1 MPGFLLTFT
10 DGDLAMTRLT
20 NTLKT
25 TALLATLTVLLVLA
39 GRWFGG
45 TQGMLI
51 AFLLALLMNG
61 GAYWFS
67 DRLALSLAGAR
78 EVDRY
83 EAPRLHQMVA
93 QLAQRANLPMPRV
106 YLIDSAAPNAFATGR
121 NPQHGAVA
129 VTTGLL
135 RLLNEDEVAAVIA
148 HELGHIKNRDTLIS
162 TIAATFAGAVA
173 ILADMAQWALLLGGF
188 GHHDD
193 EGEDGEVA
201 GIVGGLLL
209 ILVAPIA
216 ATLIQLAI
224 SRTREF
230 EADAAGAAISG
241 SPLALASALRK
252 IETWKQQ
259 LPLVANPAMANLYII
274 NPLDGGGI
282 VRLFSTHP
290 PTEERIARLER
301 MAFTQRALVW

>member
-1 MPGFLLTFT
+1 M
-10 DGDLAMTRLT
+10 MRLT
-20 NTLKT
+20 NTSKT
-25 TALLATLTVLLVLA
+25 AALLASLTVLLVLA

-51 AFLLALLMNG
+51 AFLLAVLMNG

-67 DRLALSLAGAR
+67 DRLVLSMAGAR
-78 EVDRY
+78 EVNRY
-83 EAPRLHQMVA
+83 EAPRLYQIVA

-135 RLLNEDEVAAVIA
+135 HLLNDDEIAAVIA
-148 HELGHIKNRDTLIS
+148 HELGHIRNRDTLIS

-188 GHHDD
+188 GGRDD
-193 EGEDGEVA
+193 EGEDSGMA
-201 GIVGGLLL
+201 GILGGLLL
-209 ILVAPIA
+209 ILVVPIV

-252 IETWKQQ
+252 IEAWKQQ
-259 LPLVANPAMANLYII
+259 LPLPTNLALANLYII
-274 NPLDGGGI
+274 NPLDGGSI

-290 PTEERIARLER
+290 PTEERIARLEQ
-301 MAFTQRALVW
+301 MAFTRRALVW

>member
-1 MPGFLLTFT
+1 
-10 DGDLAMTRLT
+10 MTRLT

-39 GRWFGG
+39 GQWFGG

-51 AFLLALLMNG
+51 AFLIAVLMNG

-67 DRLALSLAGAR
+67 DKLALSMAGAR

-83 EAPRLHQMVA
+83 EAPRLYQMVA

-121 NPQHGAVA
+121 SPKHGAVA

-135 RLLNEDEVAAVIA
+135 QLLNDNEVAAVIA

>member
-1 MPGFLLTFT
+1 MTGF
-10 DGDLAMTRLT
+10 T

-25 TALLATLTVLLVLA
+25 TALLAALTVLLVLA

-45 TQGMLI
+45 AQGMGI
-51 AFLLALLMNG
+51 AFVLAVLLNG

-67 DRLALSLAGAR
+67 DKLALSMAGAR
-78 EVDRY
+78 EVSRY
-83 EAPRLHQMVA
+83 EAPHLYQMVA
-93 QLAQRANLPMPRV
+93 RLAQRAGLPMPRV

-121 NPQHGAVA
+121 DPQHGAVA

-135 RLLNEDEVAAVIA
+135 HMLNDDEVAAVIA

-162 TIAATFAGAVA
+162 TIAATFAGAIA

-188 GHHDD
+188 GHSDD
-193 EGEDGEVA
+193 DAENNGLA
-201 GIVGGLLL
+201 GVLSGLLL

-230 EADAAGAAISG
+230 EADAAGATISG

-252 IETWKQQ
+252 IEAWKQR
-259 LPLVANPAMANLYII
+259 LPLAVNPAMANLYII
-274 NPLDGGGI
+274 NPLDGGAI
-282 VRLFSTHP
+282 VKLFSTHP
-290 PTEERIARLER
+290 PTEERIARLEH
-301 MAFTQRALVW
+301 MAFRQRALVW

>member
-1 MPGFLLTFT
+1 
-10 DGDLAMTRLT
+10 MTGLT

-25 TALLATLTVLLVLA
+25 AALLATLTVLLVLA

-135 RLLNEDEVAAVIA
+135 RLLDEDEVAAVIA

-193 EGEDGEVA
+193 EGEDGGVA

-252 IETWKQQ
+252 IEAWKQQ
-259 LPLVANPAMANLYII
+259 LPLATNPAMANLYII

>member
-1 MPGFLLTFT
+1 MKSN
-10 DGDLAMTRLT
+10 D
-20 NTLKT
+20 N
-25 TALLATLTVLLVLA
+25 
-39 GRWFGG
+39 
-45 TQGMLI
+45 
-51 AFLLALLMNG
+51 
-61 GAYWFS
+61 
-67 DRLALSLAGAR
+67 
-78 EVDRY
+78 
-83 EAPRLHQMVA
+83 
-93 QLAQRANLPMPRV
+93 
-106 YLIDSAAPNAFATGR
+106 
-121 NPQHGAVA
+121 
-129 VTTGLL
+129 
-135 RLLNEDEVAAVIA
+135 EVAAVIA

-188 GHHDD
+188 GRHDD
-193 EGEDGEVA
+193 EGEDSGLA
-201 GIVGGLLL
+201 GIMGGLLL

-252 IETWKQQ
+252 IEAWKQQ
-259 LPLVANPAMANLYII
+259 LPLATNPAMANLYIV
-274 NPLDGGGI
+274 NPLDGSAI

-301 MAFTQRALVW
+301 MAFTRRALVW

>member
-1 MPGFLLTFT
+1 MTGF
-10 DGDLAMTRLT
+10 T

-25 TALLATLTVLLVLA
+25 TALLAALTVLLVLA

-45 TQGMLI
+45 AQGMGI
-51 AFLLALLMNG
+51 AFVLAVLLNG

-67 DRLALSLAGAR
+67 DKLALSMAGAR
-78 EVDRY
+78 EVSRY
-83 EAPRLHQMVA
+83 EAPRLYQMVA
-93 QLAQRANLPMPRV
+93 HLAQRANLPMPRV

-121 NPQHGAVA
+121 DPQHGAVA

-135 RLLNEDEVAAVIA
+135 HMLNDDEVAAVIA

-162 TIAATFAGAVA
+162 TIAATFAGAIA

-188 GHHDD
+188 GHSDD
-193 EGEDGEVA
+193 DAEDNGLA
-201 GIVGGLLL
+201 GVLSGLLL

-230 EADAAGAAISG
+230 EADAAGATISG

-252 IETWKQQ
+252 IEAWKQR
-259 LPLVANPAMANLYII
+259 LPLAVNPAMANLYII
-274 NPLDGGGI
+274 NPLDGGAI
-282 VRLFSTHP
+282 VKLFSTHP
-290 PTEERIARLER
+290 PTEERIARLEH
-301 MAFTQRALVW
+301 MAFRQRALVW

>member
-1 MPGFLLTFT
+1 
-10 DGDLAMTRLT
+10 MTRLT
-20 NTLKT
+20 NVFKT
-25 TALLATLTVLLVLA
+25 AALLATLTVLLVLV
-39 GRWFGG
+39 GQWFGG

-51 AFLLALLMNG
+51 AFLVAVLMNG

-67 DRLALSLAGAR
+67 DKLALSMAGAR

-121 NPQHGAVA
+121 NPRHGAVA
-129 VTTGLL
+129 VTNGLL
-135 RLLNEDEVAAVIA
+135 RLLNDDEVAAVIA
-148 HELGHIKNRDTLIS
+148 HELGHIRNRDTLIS
-162 TIAATFAGAVA
+162 AIAATFAGSVA

-188 GHHDD
+188 GRHDD
-193 EGEDGEVA
+193 EGEDSGVA
-201 GIVGGLLL
+201 GVVGGLLL

-252 IETWKQQ
+252 IEAWKQQ
-259 LPLVANPAMANLYII
+259 LPLATNPAMANLYIV
-274 NPLDGGGI
+274 NPLDGSAI

-301 MAFTQRALVW
+301 MAFTRRALVW

>member
-1 MPGFLLTFT
+1 M
-10 DGDLAMTRLT
+10 MRLT

-25 TALLATLTVLLVLA
+25 AALLASLTVLLVLA

-51 AFLLALLMNG
+51 AFLLAVLMNG

-67 DRLALSLAGAR
+67 DRLVLSMAGAR
-78 EVDRY
+78 EVNRY
-83 EAPRLHQMVA
+83 EAPRLYQIVA

-135 RLLNEDEVAAVIA
+135 QLLNDDEIAAVIA
-148 HELGHIKNRDTLIS
+148 HELGHIRNRDTLIS
-162 TIAATFAGAVA
+162 TIAATFAGAIA

-188 GHHDD
+188 GRHDD
-193 EGEDGEVA
+193 EGEDNGIA

-252 IETWKQQ
+252 IEAWKQQ
-259 LPLVANPAMANLYII
+259 LPLPTNLALANLYII
-274 NPLDGGGI
+274 NPLDGGAI
-282 VRLFSTHP
+282 VWLFSTHP

-301 MAFTQRALVW
+301 MAFTRRALVW

>member
-1 MPGFLLTFT
+1 
-10 DGDLAMTRLT
+10 MTGLT

-25 TALLATLTVLLVLA
+25 AALLATLTVLLVLA

-135 RLLNEDEVAAVIA
+135 RLLNEDEVACGDRPRVGAYQ
-148 HELGHIKNRDTLIS
+148 EPGHVDQHNCGNVCWRRGNPGGY
-162 TIAATFAGAVA
+162 GAV
-173 ILADMAQWALLLGGF
+173 
-188 GHHDD
+188 
-193 EGEDGEVA
+193 
-201 GIVGGLLL
+201 
-209 ILVAPIA
+209 
-216 ATLIQLAI
+216 
-224 SRTREF
+224 
-230 EADAAGAAISG
+230 GAA
-241 SPLALASALRK
+241 ARRVWAS
-252 IETWKQQ
+252 
-259 LPLVANPAMANLYII
+259 
-274 NPLDGGGI
+274 
-282 VRLFSTHP
+282 
-290 PTEERIARLER
+290 
-301 MAFTQRALVW
+301 

>member
-1 MPGFLLTFT
+1 
-10 DGDLAMTRLT
+10 MTRLM

-39 GRWFGG
+39 GQWFGG

-51 AFLLALLMNG
+51 AFLIAVLMNG

-67 DRLALSLAGAR
+67 DKLALSMAGAR

-83 EAPRLHQMVA
+83 EAPRLYQMVA

-121 NPQHGAVA
+121 SPKHGAVA

-135 RLLNEDEVAAVIA
+135 QLLNDNEVAAVIA

-188 GHHDD
+188 GRHDD
-193 EGEDGEVA
+193 EGEDSGVA
-201 GIVGGLLL
+201 GVVGGLLL

-230 EADAAGAAISG
+230 EADAAGATISG
-241 SPLALASALRK
+241 EPLALASALRK
-252 IETWKQQ
+252 IEAWKQQ
-259 LPLVANPAMANLYII
+259 LPLATNPAMANLYII
-274 NPLDGGGI
+274 NPLDGGAI

-290 PTEERIARLER
+290 PTEERIARLEQ
-301 MAFTQRALVW
+301 MAFHRRALVW

>member
-1 MPGFLLTFT
+1 MTGF
-10 DGDLAMTRLT
+10 T

-25 TALLATLTVLLVLA
+25 TALLAALTVLLVLA

-45 TQGMLI
+45 AQGMGI
-51 AFLLALLMNG
+51 AFVLAVLLNG

-67 DRLALSLAGAR
+67 DKLALSMAGAR
-78 EVDRY
+78 EVSRY
-83 EAPRLHQMVA
+83 EAPHLYQMVA
-93 QLAQRANLPMPRV
+93 RLAQRAGLPMPRV

-121 NPQHGAVA
+121 DPQHGAVA

-135 RLLNEDEVAAVIA
+135 HVLNDDEVAAVIA

-162 TIAATFAGAVA
+162 TIAATLAGAIA

-188 GHHDD
+188 GHSDD
-193 EGEDGEVA
+193 DAEDNGLA
-201 GIVGGLLL
+201 GVLSGLLL

-230 EADAAGAAISG
+230 EADAAGATISG

-252 IETWKQQ
+252 IEAWKQR
-259 LPLVANPAMANLYII
+259 LPLAVNPAMANLYII
-274 NPLDGGGI
+274 NPLDGGAI
-282 VRLFSTHP
+282 VKLFSTHP
-290 PTEERIARLER
+290 PTEERIARLEH
-301 MAFTQRALVW
+301 MAFRQRALVW

>member
-1 MPGFLLTFT
+1 MRG
-10 DGDLAMTRLT
+10 LT

-25 TALLATLTVLLVLA
+25 TALLAALTVLLVLA

-45 TQGMLI
+45 AQGMGI
-51 AFLLALLMNG
+51 AFVLAVLLNG

-67 DRLALSLAGAR
+67 DKLALSMAGAH
-78 EVDRY
+78 EISRY
-83 EAPRLHQMVA
+83 EAPRLYQMVA
-93 QLAQRANLPMPRV
+93 HLAQRANLPMPRV

-121 NPQHGAVA
+121 DPQHGAVA

-135 RLLNEDEVAAVIA
+135 HVLNDDEVAAVIA

-162 TIAATFAGAVA
+162 TIAATLAGAIA

-188 GHHDD
+188 GHSDD
-193 EGEDGEVA
+193 DAEDNGLA
-201 GIVGGLLL
+201 GVLSGLLL

-230 EADAAGAAISG
+230 EADAAGATISG

-252 IETWKQQ
+252 IEAWKQR
-259 LPLVANPAMANLYII
+259 LPLTVNPAMANLYII
-274 NPLDGGGI
+274 NPLDGGAI
-282 VRLFSTHP
+282 VKLFSTHP
-290 PTEERIARLER
+290 PTEERIARLEH
-301 MAFTQRALVW
+301 MAFRQRALVW

>member
-1 MPGFLLTFT
+1 
-10 DGDLAMTRLT
+10 MTGLT

-25 TALLATLTVLLVLA
+25 AALLATLTVLLVLA

-51 AFLLALLMNG
+51 AFLIAVLMNG

-67 DRLALSLAGAR
+67 DRLALSMAGAR

-121 NPQHGAVA
+121 SPQHGAVA

-193 EGEDGEVA
+193 EGEDGGVA

-252 IETWKQQ
+252 IEAWKQQ
-259 LPLVANPAMANLYII
+259 LPLATNPAMANLYII
-274 NPLDGGGI
+274 NPLDGRAI
-282 VRLFSTHP
+282 VHLFSTHP

>member
-1 MPGFLLTFT
+1 
-10 DGDLAMTRLT
+10 MTRLT

-25 TALLATLTVLLVLA
+25 AALLATLTVLLVLA

-67 DRLALSLAGAR
+67 DRLALSMAGAR

-193 EGEDGEVA
+193 EGEDGGVA

>member
-1 MPGFLLTFT
+1 
-10 DGDLAMTRLT
+10 MTGLT

-25 TALLATLTVLLVLA
+25 TALLGALTVLLVLA
-39 GRWFGG
+39 GQWFGG
-45 TQGMLI
+45 TQGMII
-51 AFLLALLMNG
+51 AFVLAVLMNG

-67 DRLALSLAGAR
+67 DKLALSMAGAR
-78 EVDRY
+78 EVSRY
-83 EAPRLHQMVA
+83 EAPRLYQMVA

-121 NPQHGAVA
+121 DPQHGAVA

-135 RLLNEDEVAAVIA
+135 QLLNDDEIAAVIA

-162 TIAATFAGAVA
+162 TIAATFAGAIA

-188 GHHDD
+188 GRHHDD
-193 EGEDGEVA
+193 DAHDSGLA
-201 GIVGGLLL
+201 GLVSGLLL

-230 EADAAGAAISG
+230 EADAAGATISG
-241 SPLALASALRK
+241 SPLALASALRR
-252 IETWKQQ
+252 IEAWKQR
-259 LPLVANPAMANLYII
+259 LPLATNPAMANLYIV
-274 NPLDGGGI
+274 NPLDGGAI
-282 VRLFSTHP
+282 VKLFSTHP

-301 MAFTQRALVW
+301 MAVRQRALVW

>member
-1 MPGFLLTFT
+1 
-10 DGDLAMTRLT
+10 MTGLT

-25 TALLATLTVLLVLA
+25 AALLATLTVLLVLA

-67 DRLALSLAGAR
+67 DRLALSMAGAR

-83 EAPRLHQMVA
+83 EAPRLYQMVA

-193 EGEDGEVA
+193 EGEDGGVA

-252 IETWKQQ
+252 IEAWKQQ
-259 LPLVANPAMANLYII
+259 LPLATNPAMANLYII
-274 NPLDGGGI
+274 NPLDGSGI

>member
-1 MPGFLLTFT
+1 
-10 DGDLAMTRLT
+10 MTRLT

-25 TALLATLTVLLVLA
+25 TALLGALTVLLVLA
-39 GRWFGG
+39 GQWFGG
-45 TQGMLI
+45 TQGMII
-51 AFLLALLMNG
+51 AFILAVLMNG

-67 DRLALSLAGAR
+67 DKLALSMAGAR
-78 EVDRY
+78 EVSRY
-83 EAPRLHQMVA
+83 EAPRLYQMVA
-93 QLAQRANLPMPRV
+93 HLAQRANLPMPRV

-121 NPQHGAVA
+121 DPQHGAVA

-135 RLLNEDEVAAVIA
+135 QMLNDNEVAAVIA

-162 TIAATFAGAVA
+162 TIAATFAGAIA
-173 ILADMAQWALLLGGF
+173 LLADMAQWALLLGGF
-188 GHHDD
+188 GRHDD
-193 EGEDGEVA
+193 DAEDSGLA
-201 GIVGGLLL
+201 GLVSGLLL

-252 IETWKQQ
+252 IEAWKQR
-259 LPLVANPAMANLYII
+259 LPLATNPAVANLYTV
-274 NPLDGGGI
+274 NPLNGGAI
-282 VRLFSTHP
+282 VNLFSTHP
-290 PTEERIARLER
+290 PTEERIARLEQ
-301 MAFTQRALVW
+301 MAVRQRALVW

>member
-1 MPGFLLTFT
+1 
-10 DGDLAMTRLT
+10 
-20 NTLKT
+20 
-25 TALLATLTVLLVLA
+25 LTVLLVLA

>member
-1 MPGFLLTFT
+1 
-10 DGDLAMTRLT
+10 MTRLT
-20 NTLKT
+20 NVFKT
-25 TALLATLTVLLVLA
+25 AALLATLTVLLVLV
-39 GRWFGG
+39 GQWFGG

-51 AFLLALLMNG
+51 AFLVAVLMNG

-67 DRLALSLAGAR
+67 DKLALSMAGAR

-93 QLAQRANLPMPRV
+93 QLAQRADLPMPRV

-121 NPQHGAVA
+121 NLRHGAVA
-129 VTTGLL
+129 VTNGLL
-135 RLLNEDEVAAVIA
+135 RLLNDDEVAAVIA
-148 HELGHIKNRDTLIS
+148 HELGHIRNRDTLIS
-162 TIAATFAGAVA
+162 AIAATFAGSVA

-188 GHHDD
+188 GRHDD
-193 EGEDGEVA
+193 EGEDSGVA
-201 GIVGGLLL
+201 GVVGGLLL

-252 IETWKQQ
+252 IEAWKQQ
-259 LPLVANPAMANLYII
+259 LPLATNPAMANLYIV
-274 NPLDGGGI
+274 NPLDGSAI

-301 MAFTQRALVW
+301 MAFTRSVLVW

>member
-1 MPGFLLTFT
+1 M
-10 DGDLAMTRLT
+10 MRLT
-20 NTLKT
+20 NTSKT
-25 TALLATLTVLLVLA
+25 AALLASLTVLLVLA

-51 AFLLALLMNG
+51 AFLLAVLMNG

-67 DRLALSLAGAR
+67 DRLVLSMAGAR
-78 EVDRY
+78 EVNRY
-83 EAPRLHQMVA
+83 EAPRLYQIVA
-93 QLAQRANLPMPRV
+93 QLAQRANLPMPCV

-135 RLLNEDEVAAVIA
+135 HLLNDDEIAAVIA
-148 HELGHIKNRDTLIS
+148 HELGHIRNRDTLIS
-162 TIAATFAGAVA
+162 TIAATFAGAIA

-188 GHHDD
+188 GRHDD
-193 EGEDGEVA
+193 EGEDGGIA
-201 GIVGGLLL
+201 GMVGGLLL
-209 ILVAPIA
+209 ILIAPIA

-252 IETWKQQ
+252 IEAWKQQ
-259 LPLVANPAMANLYII
+259 LPLPTNLALANLYII
-274 NPLDGGGI
+274 NPLDGGSI

-290 PTEERIARLER
+290 PTEERIARLEQ
-301 MAFTQRALVW
+301 MAFTRRALVW

>member
-1 MPGFLLTFT
+1 
-10 DGDLAMTRLT
+10 MTGLT

-25 TALLATLTVLLVLA
+25 AALLATLTVLLVLA

-193 EGEDGEVA
+193 EGEDGGVA

-252 IETWKQQ
+252 IEAWKQQ
-259 LPLVANPAMANLYII
+259 LPLATNPAMANLYII

>member
-1 MPGFLLTFT
+1 MTGF
-10 DGDLAMTRLT
+10 T

-25 TALLATLTVLLVLA
+25 TALLAALTVLLVLA

-45 TQGMLI
+45 AQGMGI
-51 AFLLALLMNG
+51 AFVLAVLLNG

-67 DRLALSLAGAR
+67 DKLALSMAGAR
-78 EVDRY
+78 EVSRY
-83 EAPRLHQMVA
+83 EAPHLYQMVA
-93 QLAQRANLPMPRV
+93 RLAQRAGLPMPRV

-121 NPQHGAVA
+121 DPQHGAVA

-135 RLLNEDEVAAVIA
+135 HMLNDDEVAAVIA

-162 TIAATFAGAVA
+162 TIAATFAGAIA

-188 GHHDD
+188 GHSDD
-193 EGEDGEVA
+193 DAEDNGLA
-201 GIVGGLLL
+201 GVLSGLLL

-230 EADAAGAAISG
+230 EADAAGATISG

-252 IETWKQQ
+252 IKAWKQR
-259 LPLVANPAMANLYII
+259 LPLAVNPAMANLYII
-274 NPLDGGGI
+274 NPLDGGAI
-282 VRLFSTHP
+282 VKLFSTHP
-290 PTEERIARLER
+290 PTEERIARLEH
-301 MAFTQRALVW
+301 MAFRQRALVW

>member
-1 MPGFLLTFT
+1 
-10 DGDLAMTRLT
+10 MTGLT

-25 TALLATLTVLLVLA
+25 AALLATLTVLLVLA

>member
-1 MPGFLLTFT
+1 
-10 DGDLAMTRLT
+10 MTRLT

-25 TALLATLTVLLVLA
+25 AALLATLTVLLVLA

-193 EGEDGEVA
+193 EGEDGGVA

-252 IETWKQQ
+252 IEAWKQQ
-259 LPLVANPAMANLYII
+259 LPLAINPAMANLYII

>member
-1 MPGFLLTFT
+1 
-10 DGDLAMTRLT
+10 MTRLT

-188 GHHDD
+188 GRHDD
-193 EGEDGEVA
+193 EGEDSGVA
-201 GIVGGLLL
+201 GVVGGLLL

>member
-1 MPGFLLTFT
+1 MRG
-10 DGDLAMTRLT
+10 LT

-25 TALLATLTVLLVLA
+25 TALLAALTVLLVLA
-39 GRWFGG
+39 GQWLGG
-45 TQGMLI
+45 AQGMII
-51 AFLLALLMNG
+51 AFILAVLMNG

-67 DRLALSLAGAR
+67 DKLALSMAGAR
-78 EVDRY
+78 EVSRY
-83 EAPRLHQMVA
+83 EAPRLYQMVA

-121 NPQHGAVA
+121 DPQHGAVA

-135 RLLNEDEVAAVIA
+135 QLLNDDEVAAVIA

-162 TIAATFAGAVA
+162 TIAATFAGAIA

-188 GHHDD
+188 GRHDD
-193 EGEDGEVA
+193 DAEESGLA
-201 GIVGGLLL
+201 GLVSGLLL

-241 SPLALASALRK
+241 APLALASALRK
-252 IETWKQQ
+252 IEAWKER
-259 LPLVANPAMANLYII
+259 LPLATNPAMANLYIV
-274 NPLDGGGI
+274 NPLDGSAI
-282 VRLFSTHP
+282 VNLFSTHP
-290 PTEERIARLER
+290 PTGERIARLER
-301 MAFTQRALVW
+301 MAFRQRALVW

>member
-1 MPGFLLTFT
+1 MRG
-10 DGDLAMTRLT
+10 LT

-25 TALLATLTVLLVLA
+25 TALLAALTALLVLA
-39 GRWFGG
+39 GQWLGG
-45 TQGMLI
+45 AQGMII
-51 AFLLALLMNG
+51 AFILAVLMNG

-67 DRLALSLAGAR
+67 DKLALSMAGAR
-78 EVDRY
+78 EVSRY
-83 EAPRLHQMVA
+83 EAPRLYQMVA

-121 NPQHGAVA
+121 DPQHGAVA

-135 RLLNEDEVAAVIA
+135 QLLNDDEVAAVIA

-162 TIAATFAGAVA
+162 TIAAIFAGAIA

-188 GHHDD
+188 GRHDD
-193 EGEDGEVA
+193 DAEESGLA
-201 GIVGGLLL
+201 GLVSGLLL

-241 SPLALASALRK
+241 APLALASALRK
-252 IETWKQQ
+252 IEAWKER
-259 LPLVANPAMANLYII
+259 LPLATNPAMANLYIV
-274 NPLDGGGI
+274 NPLDGGAI
-282 VRLFSTHP
+282 VNLFSTHP
-290 PTEERIARLER
+290 PTGERIARLEQ
-301 MAFTQRALVW
+301 MAFRQRALVW

>member
-1 MPGFLLTFT
+1 
-10 DGDLAMTRLT
+10 MTGLT

-25 TALLATLTVLLVLA
+25 TALLGALTVLLVLA
-39 GRWFGG
+39 GQWFGG
-45 TQGMLI
+45 TQGMII
-51 AFLLALLMNG
+51 AFILAVLMNG

-67 DRLALSLAGAR
+67 DKLALSMAGAR
-78 EVDRY
+78 EVSRY
-83 EAPRLHQMVA
+83 EAPRLYQMVA

-121 NPQHGAVA
+121 DPQHGAVA

-135 RLLNEDEVAAVIA
+135 QLLNDDEVAAVIA

-162 TIAATFAGAVA
+162 TIAATFAGAIA

-188 GHHDD
+188 GRHHDD
-193 EGEDGEVA
+193 DAHDSGLA
-201 GIVGGLLL
+201 GLVSGLLL

-230 EADAAGAAISG
+230 EADAAGATISG

-252 IETWKQQ
+252 IEAWKQR
-259 LPLVANPAMANLYII
+259 LPLATNPAMANLYIV
-274 NPLDGGGI
+274 NPLDGGAI
-282 VRLFSTHP
+282 VKLFSTHP

-301 MAFTQRALVW
+301 MAVRQRALAW

>member
-1 MPGFLLTFT
+1 MTGF
-10 DGDLAMTRLT
+10 T

-25 TALLATLTVLLVLA
+25 TALLAALTVLLVLA

-45 TQGMLI
+45 AQGMGI
-51 AFLLALLMNG
+51 AFVLAVLLNG

-67 DRLALSLAGAR
+67 DKLALSMAGAR
-78 EVDRY
+78 EVSRY
-83 EAPRLHQMVA
+83 EAPHLYQMVA
-93 QLAQRANLPMPRV
+93 RLAQRAGLPMPRV

-121 NPQHGAVA
+121 DPQHGAVA

-135 RLLNEDEVAAVIA
+135 HMLNDDEVAAVIA

-162 TIAATFAGAVA
+162 TIAATFAGAIA

-188 GHHDD
+188 GHSDD
-193 EGEDGEVA
+193 DAEDNGLA
-201 GIVGGLLL
+201 GVLSGLLL

-230 EADAAGAAISG
+230 EADAAGATISG

-252 IETWKQQ
+252 IEAWKQR
-259 LPLVANPAMANLYII
+259 LPLAVNPAMANLYII
-274 NPLDGGGI
+274 NPLDGGAI
-282 VRLFSTHP
+282 VKLFSTHP
-290 PTEERIARLER
+290 PTEERIARLEH
-301 MAFTQRALVW
+301 MAFRQRALVW

>member
-1 MPGFLLTFT
+1 
-10 DGDLAMTRLT
+10 MTGLT

-25 TALLATLTVLLVLA
+25 AALLATLTVLLVLA

-135 RLLNEDEVAAVIA
+135 QLLNDNEVAAVIA

>member
-1 MPGFLLTFT
+1 MTGF
-10 DGDLAMTRLT
+10 T

-25 TALLATLTVLLVLA
+25 TALLAALTVLLVLA

-45 TQGMLI
+45 AQGMGI
-51 AFLLALLMNG
+51 AFALAVLLNG

-67 DRLALSLAGAR
+67 DKLALSMAGAR
-78 EVDRY
+78 EVSRY
-83 EAPRLHQMVA
+83 EAPHLYQMVA
-93 QLAQRANLPMPRV
+93 RLAQRAGLPMPRV

-121 NPQHGAVA
+121 DPQHGAVA

-135 RLLNEDEVAAVIA
+135 HVLNDDEVAAVIA

-162 TIAATFAGAVA
+162 TIAATFAGAIA

-188 GHHDD
+188 GHSDD
-193 EGEDGEVA
+193 DAEDNGLA
-201 GIVGGLLL
+201 GVLSGLLL

-230 EADAAGAAISG
+230 EADAAGATISG

-252 IETWKQQ
+252 IEAWKQR
-259 LPLVANPAMANLYII
+259 LPLAVNPAMANLYII
-274 NPLDGGGI
+274 NPLDGGAI
-282 VRLFSTHP
+282 VKLFSTHP
-290 PTEERIARLER
+290 PTEERIARLEH
-301 MAFTQRALVW
+301 MAFRQRALVW

>member
-1 MPGFLLTFT
+1 
-10 DGDLAMTRLT
+10 MTGLT

-25 TALLATLTVLLVLA
+25 AALLATLTVLLVLA

-83 EAPRLHQMVA
+83 EAPRLYQMVA

-121 NPQHGAVA
+121 SPKHGAVA

-135 RLLNEDEVAAVIA
+135 QLLNDNEVAAVIA

-188 GHHDD
+188 GRHDD
-193 EGEDGEVA
+193 EGEDSGVA
-201 GIVGGLLL
+201 GVVGGLLL

-230 EADAAGAAISG
+230 EADAAGATISG
-241 SPLALASALRK
+241 EPLALASALRK

>member
-1 MPGFLLTFT
+1 M
-10 DGDLAMTRLT
+10 
-20 NTLKT
+20 
-25 TALLATLTVLLVLA
+25 A
-39 GRWFGG
+39 GL
-45 TQGMLI
+45 Q
-51 AFLLALLMNG
+51 
-61 GAYWFS
+61 
-67 DRLALSLAGAR
+67 
-78 EVDRY
+78 V
-83 EAPRLHQMVA
+83 V
-93 QLAQRANLPMPRV
+93 
-106 YLIDSAAPNAFATGR
+106 
-121 NPQHGAVA
+121 
-129 VTTGLL
+129 
-135 RLLNEDEVAAVIA
+135 
-148 HELGHIKNRDTLIS
+148 
-162 TIAATFAGAVA
+162 
-173 ILADMAQWALLLGGF
+173 
-188 GHHDD
+188 
-193 EGEDGEVA
+193 
-201 GIVGGLLL
+201 VGGLLL

>member
-1 MPGFLLTFT
+1 MRG
-10 DGDLAMTRLT
+10 LT

-25 TALLATLTVLLVLA
+25 TALLAALTVLLVLA
-39 GRWFGG
+39 GQWLGG
-45 TQGMLI
+45 AQGMII
-51 AFLLALLMNG
+51 AFILAVLMNG

-67 DRLALSLAGAR
+67 DKLALSMAGAR
-78 EVDRY
+78 EVSRY
-83 EAPRLHQMVA
+83 EAPRLYQMVA

-121 NPQHGAVA
+121 DPQHGAVA

-135 RLLNEDEVAAVIA
+135 QLLNDDEVAAVIA

-162 TIAATFAGAVA
+162 TIAATFAGAIA

-188 GHHDD
+188 GRHDD
-193 EGEDGEVA
+193 DAEESGLA
-201 GIVGGLLL
+201 GLVSGLLL

-241 SPLALASALRK
+241 APLALASALRK
-252 IETWKQQ
+252 IEAWKER
-259 LPLVANPAMANLYII
+259 LPLATNPAMANLYIV
-274 NPLDGGGI
+274 NPLDGGAI
-282 VRLFSTHP
+282 VNLFSTHP
-290 PTEERIARLER
+290 PTGERIARLER
-301 MAFTQRALVW
+301 MAFRQRALVW

>member
-1 MPGFLLTFT
+1 
-10 DGDLAMTRLT
+10 MTGLT

-25 TALLATLTVLLVLA
+25 AALLATLTVLLVLA

-188 GHHDD
+188 GRHDD
-193 EGEDGEVA
+193 EGEDSGVA
-201 GIVGGLLL
+201 GVVGGLLL